1 MSTSP
6 AADHLGPTADH
17 FGPYADQ
24 PEPSAAQLDLALELV
39 KGFLNGPEPDRFS
52 GEDAERLVVK
62 FTKIKRAASA
72 GAILYARRAEK
83 TGVHEREGH
92 KQAGSWL
99 SNLTGEPVGKAAS
112 DLDAARAME
121 AHPEIAEAF
130 LQGDISESQ
139 ARQIASVADQCPDK
153 ARELIKEAQSLTF
166 GELKKKCSD
175 ARSGSSSAYDEI
187 ARHERIRKSRFCR
200 TWVDSEGAG
209 HLEALLTPDA
219 LGVVKASLGCFERE
233 IFAEARKN
241 GIRESR
247 QAYMADALVAMA
259 RASVA
264 RTGTGGS
271 DDNGDDSPGSGPND
285 NPGSGPDG
293 RPDDSPDNDGDDSPG
308 SGPDRGSPSGS
319 DNSSTRRRR
328 VFDPKALI
336 RFRID
341 ADAFFRGYAEP
352 GETCEIPGVGPV
364 PVAMVRE
371 LLGEA
376 ILELV
381 ITKGTDVTTVVSD
394 SRYVAKALRI
404 ALEER
409 DPVCVVPGCDR
420 SDPLEI
426 DHWRV
431 DFKDDG
437 PTSIDN
443 LARLCSWHHHQ
454 KTNRGWKLEGG
465 PGQWTFTK
473 PDRSPGTDA
482 PDRAG
487 PESEVTDTASGR
499 EAKRRATPVND
510 PPFQEP
516 LL

>member
-6 AADHLGPTADH
+6 AVDHFGPAVDHFGPAADH

-166 GELKKKCSD
+166 GELKKRCSD
-175 ARSGSSSAYDEI
+175 ARSGSSSADDEI

-219 LGVVKASLGCFERE
+219 LGVIKASLGYFERE

-264 RTGTGGS
+264 RTGTGGP
-271 DDNGDDSPGSGPND
+271 DDNPGSNRDQGPDQGPDD
-285 NPGSGPDG
+285 NPGSG
-293 RPDDSPDNDGDDSPG
+293 
-308 SGPDRGSPSGS
+308 SGS
-319 DNSSTRRRR
+319 DNGTTRRRR
-328 VFDPKALI
+328 VSI
-336 RFRID
+336 RRPSS
-341 ADAFFRGYAEP
+341 GSGSTQTP
-352 GETCEIPGVGPV
+352 SS
-364 PVAMVRE
+364 
-371 LLGEA
+371 
-376 ILELV
+376 
-381 ITKGTDVTTVVSD
+381 VVMQN
-394 SRYVAKALRI
+394 
-404 ALEER
+404 
-409 DPVCVVPGCDR
+409 P
-420 SDPLEI
+420 
-426 DHWRV
+426 
-431 DFKDDG
+431 
-437 PTSIDN
+437 
-443 LARLCSWHHHQ
+443 AR
-454 KTNRGWKLEGG
+454 
-465 PGQWTFTK
+465 PA
-473 PDRSPGTDA
+473 RSP
-482 PDRAG
+482 
-487 PESEVTDTASGR
+487 ESARCRSPWSVSSLV
-499 EAKRRATPVND
+499 KPSSSS
-510 PPFQEP
+510 
-516 LL
+516 

>member
-6 AADHLGPTADH
+6 SGTQLEPLKPSGPS
-17 FGPYADQ
+17 GPSG
-24 PEPSAAQLDLALELV
+24 PSEPSAAQLDTALDLV
-39 KGFLNGPEPDRFS
+39 TGFLNGPEPDRFS
-52 GEDAERLVVK
+52 GEDAARLVVK

-130 LQGDISESQ
+130 RQGDISESQ
-139 ARQIASVADQCPDK
+139 ARQIASAADQCPEK
-153 ARELIKEAQSLTF
+153 ARELVEEAPKLTF
-166 GELKKKCSD
+166 GELKKRCSD
-175 ARSGSSSAYDEI
+175 ARSGASSLDDEI
-187 ARHERIRKSRFCR
+187 ARHERIRKNRFCR

-209 HLEALLTPDA
+209 HLEAQMTPDA
-219 LGVVKASLGCFERE
+219 LGVIRASLGCFERE
-233 IFAEARKN
+233 IFAEARKS
-241 GIRESR
+241 GVRESH
-247 QAYMADALVAMA
+247 QAYMVDALGAMA

-264 RTGTGGS
+264 RNESSES
-271 DDNGDDSPGSGPND
+271 DDNRGDSSGD
-285 NPGSGPDG
+285 
-293 RPDDSPDNDGDDSPG
+293 
-308 SGPDRGSPSGS
+308 GS
-319 DNSSTRRRR
+319 DQRSDKGSTRRRPA
-328 VFDPKALI
+328 FDPKALI
-336 RFRID
+336 RIRID
-341 ADAFFRGYAEP
+341 ADAFFRGYAET
-352 GETCEIPGVGPV
+352 GETCEIPGVGVV
-364 PVAMVRE
+364 PVALVRD

-431 DFKDDG
+431 DFSDDG

-443 LARLCSWHHHQ
+443 LSRLCSWHHHQ

-465 PGQWTFTK
+465 PGQWRFVK
-473 PDRSPGTDA
+473 PDRSPGTDRA
-482 PDRAG
+482 DGVETTDGTDPDPG
-487 PESEVTDTASGR
+487 VTDSAGDR
-499 EAKRRATPVND
+499 QAKRRAAPGTD